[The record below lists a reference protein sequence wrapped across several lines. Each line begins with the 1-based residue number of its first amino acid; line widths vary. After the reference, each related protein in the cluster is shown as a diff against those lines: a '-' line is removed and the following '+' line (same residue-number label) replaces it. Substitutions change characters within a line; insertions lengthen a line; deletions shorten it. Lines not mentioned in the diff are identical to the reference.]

1 MSASLHRQ
9 RTSIVAVIA
18 AVIAALVLVP
28 VAAADGW
35 LPHPADATW
44 TYEWTDTVYNTTPTK
59 EKVTVKEQK
68 GDQFTLSW
76 TTLDQGNDPAA
87 PTSLGLIAFQE
98 TASGLVNTDWS
109 SNPPPGTF
117 PILCAAPTQCNNS
130 LASTYYQLIWGTR
143 APVLAAP
150 LLRGT
155 QWSTTGGA
163 QGDVS
168 SATDYVGV
176 ENVTVP
182 AFPNP
187 VRAAKV
193 RSEIT
198 QAGALGDPYGSGV
211 RTVWWVY
218 GVGPVKIVFEHAG
231 SGSPITTSVLT
242 STNQVP
248 APPPPDARWFPL
260 EKGATAT
267 YRWTNSKHMKK
278 PSVQQFTTE
287 EVLNGTARIAAKHI
301 SGPIRVAG
309 VYGFTSRGDG
319 VTNLWATTKSATISP
334 LPALG
339 PSALPKNRRRN
350 FSTPF
355 DMLVFGFNPLIPAYP
370 MAGSTWS
377 ATVPSRDFSVFGVTG
392 KTTVVGVRTVKV
404 PAGTFTA
411 LVIRSKLTQKGF
423 RFGSG
428 TRTVWLAAGRGL
440 VKLVFEHGDG
450 SVSTVDRLK

>member
-1 MSASLHRQ
+1 MSATLHRLLVSL
-9 RTSIVAVIA
+9 TAVVATL
-18 AVIAALVLVP
+18 AVAP
-28 VAAADGW
+28 MAAADGW

-68 GDQFTLSW
+68 GDQFTLAW
-76 TTLDQGNDPAA
+76 TTLEQGNDPAA
-87 PTSLGLIAFQE
+87 PVSLGLIAFQE

-109 SNPPPGTF
+109 SNPPPSTF
-117 PILCAAPTQCNNS
+117 PILCGAPTQCNNS

-150 LLRGT
+150 LLSGT

-168 SATDYVGV
+168 SASDYVGV
-176 ENVTVP
+176 ENLTVP

-187 VRAAKV
+187 VRAVKV

-231 SGSPITTSVLT
+231 AGSPITTSMLT

-248 APPPPDARWFPL
+248 AAPPPDTRWFPL

-287 EVLNGTARIAAKHI
+287 EVLNGTARISAKHV

-309 VYGFTSRGDG
+309 AYGFTTRADG
-319 VTNLWATTKSATISP
+319 VTNLWASTKSATVSP
-334 LPALG
+334 LPQLG
-339 PSALPKNRRRN
+339 PGALPKNRRRN
-350 FSTPF
+350 FATPF
-355 DMLVFGFNPLIPAYP
+355 DMMVFGFNPLIPAYP
-370 MAGSTWS
+370 AAGSSWS
-377 ATVPSRDFSVFGVTG
+377 AKVPSRDFSVFGVTG

-404 PAGTFTA
+404 PAGTFKA
-411 LVIRSKLTQKGF
+411 LVVRSKLTQKGF

-428 TRTVWLAAGRGL
+428 TRTVWLAPGKGL

-450 SVSTVDRLK
+450 SVSTVDRLS

>member
-1 MSASLHRQ
+1 MSATLHRLLVSL
-9 RTSIVAVIA
+9 TAVVATL
-18 AVIAALVLVP
+18 AVAP
-28 VAAADGW
+28 MAAADGW

-68 GDQFTLSW
+68 GDQFTLAW
-76 TTLDQGNDPAA
+76 TTLEQGNDPAA
-87 PTSLGLIAFQE
+87 PVSLGLIAFQE

-109 SNPPPGTF
+109 SNPPPSTF
-117 PILCAAPTQCNNS
+117 PILCGAPTQCNNS

-150 LLRGT
+150 LLSGT

-168 SATDYVGV
+168 SASDYVGV
-176 ENVTVP
+176 ENLTVP

-187 VRAAKV
+187 VRAVKV

-231 SGSPITTSVLT
+231 AGSPITTSMLT

-248 APPPPDARWFPL
+248 AAPPPDTRWFPL

-287 EVLNGTARIAAKHI
+287 EVLNGTARISAKHV

-309 VYGFTSRGDG
+309 AYGFTTRADG
-319 VTNLWATTKSATISP
+319 VTNLWASTKSATVSP
-334 LPALG
+334 LPQLG
-339 PSALPKNRRRN
+339 PGALPKNRRRN
-350 FSTPF
+350 FATPF
-355 DMLVFGFNPLIPAYP
+355 DMMVFGFNPLIPAYP
-370 MAGSTWS
+370 VAGSSWS
-377 ATVPSRDFSVFGVTG
+377 AKVPSRDFSVFGVTG

-404 PAGTFTA
+404 PAGTFKA
-411 LVIRSKLTQKGF
+411 LVVRSKLTQKGF

-428 TRTVWLAAGRGL
+428 TRTVWLAPGKGL

-450 SVSTVDRLK
+450 SVSTVDRLS